1 MGSRTWLAGVAV
13 AGVAV
18 AATLTL
24 FHLHRVHEQ
33 SSWAL
38 FRTYCTDCHNKD
50 DLAGDVS
57 FQGVRPESVAE
68 HPEIFEAAVR
78 KLRGHL
84 MPPPGNPQPNPADA
98 DALIAALETSIDT
111 NAKAHPQV
119 GHVPAQRLN
128 RTEYAHAVKD
138 LLDVDIDPAEYL
150 PPEIE
155 VKGFTNMAAALS
167 VSPAFVE
174 QYVDAASAVAHLAV
188 GEPKPKVATAF
199 FPTPTSDQEGYV
211 AGMPLGTRGGLKA
224 MHTFPADGE
233 YRLTVTNLGAG
244 LYPRSLETRHT
255 LVVLIDRHEEWR
267 GDIGG
272 EEDLAVMDRG
282 GAPARE
288 AIMMRFANIPIQV
301 KAGTHEIAVTFI
313 ERSRAASDE
322 LVSTFTPQQ
331 TFSSTGAPRV
341 PGIVGGINL
350 IGPYNSPGLSP
361 TASRKKLFV
370 CEPEVADRERACAE
384 QITSHLARL
393 AFRRPVSQA
402 DLNRLMPFYEEGRRG
417 AAGFDEGIELMVT
430 AVLASPDF
438 LYRAVAPR
446 GGPAGGAYALDA
458 VELASRLSFFLWGQG
473 PDGALLDLAA
483 AGKLSQQDVLD
494 AQVERMLKD
503 PRAAVLVDEFAL
515 RWLHVGDLDAIQP
528 DKLLYPEF
536 TDALRRDFAEEI
548 RLFLASVLLED
559 RDVRTLLT
567 ANYSFLNERLARQ
580 YGVRDIVG
588 PQLRRVT
595 LEDPRRFGL
604 LGKGAVLLR
613 TSYGDRTSPVLR
625 GQWVLDKLMGTP
637 PTPPPPGVDTNLTT
651 PPGERPKT
659 VRARLEQHRTSAVC
673 KSCHGVID
681 PYGLA
686 LENFTATG
694 RWRDDDRDAGAPI
707 DASTELAGGEKVA
720 GPVELTRALLER
732 RDQFVQAFTQK
743 LMMYA
748 LGRELEYYDMPEVRA
763 IVRSAAAKDYRFSA
777 LVAGIVRSDA
787 FRMQATVK
795 EDGAGVQASARPLD
809 SAGLGE

>member
-1 MGSRTWLAGVAV
+1 MRSRTWLAGVAV
-13 AGVAV
+13 VGIAA
-18 AATLTL
+18 AATVVALRL
-24 FHLHRVHEQ
+24 QKAHEQ
-33 SSWAL
+33 EHWAL
-38 FRTYCTDCHNKD
+38 FRGYCTDCHNKD
-50 DLAGDVS
+50 DLAGNIS
-57 FQGVRPESVAE
+57 FQGVTPESVAE

-84 MPPPGNPQPNPADA
+84 MPPPGNPQPKPADA
-98 DALIAALETSIDT
+98 DALIAALETSIDV
-111 NAKAHPQV
+111 NAKAHPRV
-119 GHVPAQRLN
+119 GYVSAQRLN
-128 RTEYAHAVKD
+128 RTEYANAVKD
-138 LLDVDIDPAEYL
+138 LLDVDIDPADYL

-155 VKGFTNMAAALS
+155 VKGFTNIAAALS
-167 VSPAFVE
+167 VSPSFIE

-199 FPTPTSDQEGYV
+199 FPTPGADQEGYV
-211 AGMPLGTRGGLKA
+211 AGMPLGTRGGMKA

-233 YRLTVTNLGAG
+233 YRLTITNLGAG

-255 LVVLIDRHEEWR
+255 LVVLIDRHEQWR
-267 GDIGG
+267 GAIGG
-272 EEDLAVMDRG
+272 EEDLALMDRG

-288 AIMMRFANIPIQV
+288 QIMKRFANIPLQLT
-301 KAGTHEIAVTFI
+301 AGTHGISVTFI

-322 LVSTFTPQQ
+322 LVSTFVPQQ

-361 TASRKKLFV
+361 TTSRKKLFV
-370 CEPEVADRERACAE
+370 CEPEVPDRERACAE

-393 AFRRPVSQA
+393 AFRRPASQA
-402 DLNRLMPFYEEGRRG
+402 DLNRLMPFYEEGRKG
-417 AAGFDEGIELMVT
+417 PGGFDEGIELMVT

-438 LYRAVAPR
+438 LYRVVSPR
-446 GGPAGGAYALDA
+446 GGSANGAYALDDT
-458 VELASRLSFFLWGQG
+458 ELASRLSFFLWGQG
-473 PDGALLDLAA
+473 PDGALLDVAA
-483 AGKLSQQDVLD
+483 AGKLSQQSVLD
-494 AQVERMLKD
+494 AQIERMLKD

-515 RWLHVGDLDAIQP
+515 RWLHVQDLDAIQP
-528 DKLLYPEF
+528 DKLLFPEF

-548 RLFLASVLLED
+548 RLFLASVLLD
-559 RDVRTLLT
+559 DKDVRTLLT
-567 ANYSFLNERLARQ
+567 ASYTFVNERLARH
-580 YGVRDIVG
+580 YGVADIVG
-588 PQLRRVT
+588 PQFRRVT
-595 LEDPRRFGL
+595 LADPRRFGL

-637 PTPPPPGVDTNLTT
+637 PTPPPPGVDTNLAT

-659 VRARLEQHRTSAVC
+659 VRARLEQHRTSSVC
-673 KSCHGVID
+673 KACHGVID

-707 DASTELAGGEKVA
+707 DASTELAGGKKVM
-720 GPVELTRALLER
+720 GPVELTHALLER

-748 LGRELEYYDMPEVRA
+748 LGRELDYYDMPEVRA

-787 FRMQATVK
+787 FRMQATVT
-795 EDGAGVQASARPLD
+795 EDGGSVQAAAGSAHSAR
-809 SAGLGE
+809 AGE